1 LSHYFVVRADDDE
14 SQSRHV
20 WHLSVKGERPVP
32 AGGELTGGQLLTPA
46 DPVESPARD
55 AAGLGARL

>member
-1 LSHYFVVRADDDE
+1 M
-14 SQSRHV
+14 
-20 WHLSVKGERPVP
+20 SVKGERPVP